1 MTEQGAFRPN
11 SDGQTLSRNPWSW
24 STVANMLYVESP
36 AFVGF
41 SYSQTSSDNTVGD
54 QRTADDLVAFISGFY
69 TRYPQY
75 ASRDLFLSGES
86 YGGHYVPNL
95 ALAIVKH
102 NVAVKGGL
110 KAGSTI
116 PLRGLATGNA
126 WTVAEI
132 DNLGAAFDWWTH
144 ALVSDD
150 CMSGIA
156 QTCNLTDVGPLADS
170 ADLVSSASPTGA
182 ATGGEFE
189 AVVAMAKALR
199 PNAASLGDC
208 NYWQNRCG
216 QEMGDINIYE
226 IYADICVGSA
236 GPPAG
241 EGAALA
247 LSVPRRRHSALHHHE
262 AAMLKALGRVGASAV
277 GARETRPA
285 LATRNVR
292 GIVPS
297 GSSNVPSGSA
307 AEYDPCSDD
316 ETATYLNRADVQTA
330 LHVDTGKTINREWS
344 DCSPTLNYSRA
355 DLLSSMLPVYQALLQ
370 QDGADALH
378 VIVFSGDVDAIVPV
392 TGTRMWLDRLGVPVA
407 NGSSSSW
414 RPWTTSVGQVGG
426 YVTEY
431 ETSTATNFTFV
442 SVRNAGHMVP
452 AAQPSRALEMFQA
465 FIQRSVP
472 Q

>member
-1 MTEQGAFRPN
+1 
-11 SDGQTLSRNPWSW
+11 
-24 STVANMLYVESP
+24 MLYVESP

-41 SYSQTSSDNTVGD
+41 SYSQTNSDNTVGD

-102 NVAVKGGL
+102 NAAVKAGV
-110 KAGSTI
+110 KAGASI

-132 DNLGAAFDWWTH
+132 DNLGAAFDWWSH

-156 QTCNLTDVGPLADS
+156 QTCNLTQVGPLAES
-170 ADLVSSASPTGA
+170 ADLLVSSSSPTGA
-182 ATGGEFE
+182 STGGEFE
-189 AVVAMAKALR
+189 AVVAMAKLLR
-199 PNAASLGDC
+199 PDAASQGSC
-208 NYWQNRCG
+208 NYWQNRCS

-226 IYADICVGSA
+226 IYADICVGSS
-236 GPPAG
+236 GKSAG
-241 EGAALA
+241 EGADMAVG
-247 LSVPRRRHSALHHHE
+247 VPRRHATLHHHE
-262 AAMLKALGRVGASAV
+262 AAMLKALGRAGASAV
-277 GARETRPA
+277 GSKDPSTR
-285 LATRNVR
+285 RQSSIR
-292 GIVPS
+292 GIIPS
-297 GSSNVPSGSA
+297 GSSNVPSGSTA
-307 AEYDPCSDD
+307 GYDPCSDD

-330 LHVDTGKTINREWS
+330 LHVDTGKTISREWS
-344 DCSPTLNYSRA
+344 DCSPTLDYSRD
-355 DLLSSMLPVYQALLQ
+355 DLLASMLPVYKTLLQ
-370 QDGADALH
+370 QDGEDALH
-378 VIVFSGDVDAIVPV
+378 IIVFSGDVDAIVPV
-392 TGTRMWLDRLGVPVA
+392 TGTRMWLDRLGVPVS
-407 NGSSSSW
+407 NDSSNAW
-414 RPWTTSVGQVGG
+414 RSWTTSVGQVGG

-431 ETSTATNFTFV
+431 ENPTATNFTFV

-472 Q
+472 QQ